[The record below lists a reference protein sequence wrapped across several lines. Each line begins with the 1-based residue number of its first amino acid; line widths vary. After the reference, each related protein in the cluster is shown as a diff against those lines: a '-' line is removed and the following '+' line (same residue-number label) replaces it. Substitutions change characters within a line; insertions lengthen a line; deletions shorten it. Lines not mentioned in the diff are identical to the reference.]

1 MKSIEDLYFEK
12 TILKKERNSDGTI
25 VEVPQLKKT
34 KRDPIVVS
42 QGVRFGYYI
51 IDLVVYYAL
60 SFVVGFIIALINPF
74 LLEGILLNVISV
86 LILFS
91 YYTLME
97 GLVGATI
104 GKLILGYTVIDVYA
118 EKPSFSRVMLRSV
131 CRLVPF
137 EAFSCLG
144 ERGWHDQWSKTYV
157 VHKSE
162 RAELQKFLGNINH
175 SNELLD

>member
-12 TILKKERNSDGTI
+12 TILKKERDSEGNI
-25 VEVPQLKKT
+25 VEVPQIKKT
-34 KRDPIVVS
+34 KRDPIVVA

-51 IDLVVYYAL
+51 IDVIMYYIL
-60 SFVVGFIIALINPF
+60 SFIVGFILAIINPF
-74 LLEGILLNVISV
+74 LLEGILLN
-86 LILFS
+86 ILSILTFLL
-91 YYTLME
+91 YYALME
-97 GLVGATI
+97 AFVGATV
-104 GKLILGYTVIDVYA
+104 GKLILGYTVIDVHA
-118 EKPSFSRVMLRSV
+118 EKPAFSRVLLRTI
-131 CRLVPF
+131 CRMVPF

-162 RAELQKFLGNINH
+162 KIELQKLLGNINA